1 MLSNSNTLSYVLK
14 CEISPIVLTKVKQ
27 FCGEG
32 FSPARFS
39 NFSTEKILPTSET
52 RETFSNSF
60 QSHNKVS
67 TFNDLANKTKFT
79 SVDTSL
85 RTSLSSSEAKTNFAS
100 FPSIK
105 FNSQLFNNNS
115 LKKKKEQFL
124 GKKTKK
130 IQKLKRETYF
140 INEISINGH
149 KLNNFPFINL
159 DNENYKI
166 TLMNKVIDKHYFEIT
181 KNPTINYET
190 TKSHYDNYIV
200 NPKLLIENQVYF
212 YENETNVKDIM
223 IKFYSDIKYVLR
235 LIEKN
240 YLNKKNKIYNE
251 KNCLLLELLIRNCNL
266 FTEFIKKLPKSLNYY
281 IQKGIK
287 FININENETKENKL
301 NEKSQFNIFICEF
314 CNKKF
319 INGQALG
326 GHISQTHPKQS
337 ERYKKKIET
346 RKKRVEERKLIIEC
360 RKQLLTQY
368 GYNYDSLSQ
377 SKNKSLIKSVINSH
391 KLEYKKLLL
400 YMKKKKQYA
409 NLETI

>member
-1 MLSNSNTLSYVLK
+1 MISNSNTLSYVLK
-14 CEISPIVLTKVKQ
+14 CEISPILLTKVKQ
-27 FCGEG
+27 FCGDG

-39 NFSTEKILPTSET
+39 NFSTEKILPNSEIK
-52 RETFSNSF
+52 ESCSNPFHSN
-60 QSHNKVS
+60 HKVS
-67 TFNDLANKTKFT
+67 NFYDLTNKTKFT
-79 SVDTSL
+79 SIDKSL
-85 RTSLSSSEAKTNFAS
+85 QTSLSSSEAKTNFAS

-105 FNSQLFNNNS
+105 FNSQLFKNNTV
-115 LKKKKEQFL
+115 KKKKEKFL
-124 GKKTKK
+124 GKKAKK

-166 TLMNKVIDKHYFEIT
+166 SLMNKVIDKHYFEVT
-181 KNPTINYET
+181 KNPTINYESS
-190 TKSHYDNYIV
+190 KSNYDNFIV
-200 NPKLLIENQVYF
+200 NPKLLMENHVYF

-287 FININENETKENKL
+287 FINIRENEIKESKQIQ
-301 NEKSQFNIFICEF
+301 KKHFGIFICEF
-314 CNKKF
+314 CHKKF

-346 RKKRVEERKLIIEC
+346 RKKRVEERNLIIEC

-377 SKNKSLIKSVINSH
+377 SKNNSLIKSVINSH

-400 YMKKKKQYA
+400 YLKKKKQYA
-409 NLETI
+409 NLDKI